1 MNRGSSTVVIDT
13 SAVLAILLGEA
24 EAEQFAEAIAA
35 DHKRLISAF
44 SALETGIVI
53 EARKGP
59 AGAREW
65 DVLLHQAAIDIIP
78 FTSDQY
84 TLAREAWR
92 RYGKGKHAAAL
103 NIGDCCSYALSR
115 FSDEPLLF
123 KGNDFNKTDL
133 KTLSF

>member
-1 MNRGSSTVVIDT
+1 MVIDT
-13 SAVLAILLGEA
+13 SAVLAILLGEE
-24 EAEQFAEAIAA
+24 EAEQFAKAIAA
-35 DHKRLISAF
+35 DHKRLMSAF

-84 TLAREAWR
+84 THARRAWR
-92 RYGKGKHAAAL
+92 RYGKGKHAAAF

-123 KGNDFNKTDL
+123 KGNNFNKTDL